1 MRVTLDTHIHLY
13 PHYAVDQL
21 LNAAYRHLSQL
32 TPGADRYGI
41 CLTERAGHTAFA
53 DLAAGTRT
61 APGWTFHPTAEKNLL
76 RAQPAHGAP
85 LYMLAGRQIITAERL
100 EILALGTDE
109 RIPDGQPARIVL
121 ELVRRARALPVL
133 PWGLGKWLG
142 ARGALV
148 QQLVNE
154 AQPGDVALA
163 DTYLLPAL
171 APRPSVLSQAAH
183 RGFRILAGTDL
194 LDRSGE
200 EILAGRYGVQVEGPW
215 SEDAPATALL
225 DLLRDPHHP
234 LRIIGRRGS
243 LLETLK
249 RMR

>member
-1 MRVTLDTHIHLY
+1 MRVALDTHIHIY
-13 PHYAVDQL
+13 PYYAVDQL
-21 LNAAYRHLSQL
+21 LNAAQRHLSQL
-32 TPGADRYGI
+32 APEADRYAL

-61 APGWTFHPTAEKNLL
+61 APGWTFQATAEANLL
-76 RAQPAHGAP
+76 RAQPTQGAP
-85 LYMLAGRQIITAERL
+85 LYVLAGRQIITAERL

-109 RIPDGQPARIVL
+109 RIPDGQPARAVL
-121 ELVRRARALPVL
+121 DLVRRARAWPAL

-154 AQPGDVALA
+154 AQPGDLALA

-171 APRPSVLSQAAH
+171 APRPSVLRQAAR

-194 LDRSGE
+194 LDRTGE
-200 EILAGRYGVQVEGPW
+200 EILAGRYSVLIEGPW
-215 SEDAPATALL
+215 NDDAPATALL
-225 DLLRDPHHP
+225 ELVRAPRHP
-234 LRIIGRRGS
+234 LRTIGRRGS
-243 LLETLK
+243 LLDTLK

>member
-1 MRVTLDTHIHLY
+1 MRVALDTHIHIY
-13 PHYAVDQL
+13 PYYAVEQL
-21 LNAAYRHLSQL
+21 LTAAQRQL
-32 TPGADRYGI
+32 HQHAPGADRYAL

-61 APGWTFHPTAEKNLL
+61 APGWTFHATAEKHLL
-76 RAQPAHGAP
+76 RAQPAQGAP

-109 RIPDGQPARIVL
+109 RISDGQPVRTVL
-121 ELVRRARALPVL
+121 ELVHRARALPVL

-142 ARGALV
+142 ARGTLV
-148 QQLVNE
+148 SQLVNE

-171 APRPSVLSQAAH
+171 APRPSAVRQAAT

-200 EILAGRYGVQVEGPW
+200 EILAGRYGVQIEGPW
-215 SEDAPATALL
+215 NDDAPAAALL
-225 DLLRDPHHP
+225 DLLRDPRHP
-234 LRIIGRRGS
+234 LRVIGRRGS

>member
-1 MRVTLDTHIHLY
+1 MRVALDTHIHIY
-13 PHYAVDQL
+13 PYYAVDQL
-21 LNAAYRHLSQL
+21 LNAAQRQL
-32 TPGADRYGI
+32 GQRAPGADSYAL
-41 CLTERAGHTAFA
+41 CLTERAGHTAYA

-61 APGWTFHPTAEKNLL
+61 APGWTFHLTAEKNLL
-76 RAQPAHGAP
+76 RAQPEQGAP
-85 LYMLAGRQIITAERL
+85 LFVLAGRQIITAERL

-109 RIPDGQPARIVL
+109 RIPDGQPARAVL
-121 ELVRRARALPVL
+121 DHIRRTRALPVL

-171 APRPSVLSQAAH
+171 APRPSALRQAAR
-183 RGFRILAGTDL
+183 RGFRVLAGTDL
-194 LDRSGE
+194 LDRTGE
-200 EILAGRYGVQVEGPW
+200 EILAGRYGVQIEGPW
-215 SEDAPATALL
+215 HDDTPATSLL
-225 DLLRDPHHP
+225 DLLRDPRHP
-234 LRIIGRRGS
+234 LHTIGRRGS
-243 LLETLK
+243 LMDTLK